1 MAAAVPAIPEEQL
14 DTAASGGEAQNGV
27 GQNGAPPLNGYAD
40 PMKPGDEQM
49 SEAAP
54 SDPKSSADGPQAI
67 LELPQGLPGL
77 LGDQV
82 GPKYK

>member
-1 MAAAVPAIPEEQL
+1 MAAAVPAMPEEQAE
-14 DTAASGGEAQNGV
+14 TADNGEEVQNGV
-27 GQNGAPPLNGYAD
+27 GQNGLRPLNGYAE
-40 PMKPGDEQM
+40 PVKPGDMPM

-54 SDPKSSADGPQAI
+54 SDPQSSAEGPQAI

-77 LGDQV
+77 LGEQV